1 MSNPYFGEIRLF
13 AGNFAPLG
21 WAFCHGQ
28 LLSIA
33 ENDALFSLIG
43 TTYGG
48 DGQQTFGLPDL
59 RGRVPLHQGTGTGLS
74 SRAIGEQSGAETV
87 ALTASHLPAHSHSLV
102 ATSAPAS
109 ATAGPAGGVL
119 ATASV
124 KLYGSGAPST
134 PMAAAAIA
142 ATSGGGQ
149 PHQNMAPFL
158 ALNYIIS
165 LFGLYPQQ
173 S

>member
-28 LLSIA
+28 LVSIA
-33 ENDALFSLIG
+33 ENDALFNLIG

-48 DGQQTFGLPDL
+48 DGQQTFALPDL
-59 RGRVPLHQGTGTGLS
+59 RGRVPVHQGSGPGLS
-74 SRAIGEQSGAETV
+74 PRSIGEQAGAEAVT
-87 ALTASHLPAHSHSLV
+87 LTSVQLPAHSHSLV

-124 KLYGSGAPST
+124 KLYGNGAPGS
-134 PMAAAAIA
+134 PMANAAISP
-142 ATSGGGQ
+142 SGGSQ
-149 PHQNMAPFL
+149 PHDNMAPFL

-165 LFGLYPQQ
+165 LFGIYPQQ

>member
-1 MSNPYFGEIRLF
+1 MSNPYIGEIRLF
-13 AGNFAPLG
+13 AGNFAPAG
-21 WAFCHGQ
+21 WAFCQGQ
-28 LLSIA
+28 LMSIA

-59 RGRVPLHQGTGTGLS
+59 RGRVPVHQGSGPGLS
-74 SRAIGEQSGAETV
+74 TRTIGELAGTETV
-87 ALTASHLPAHSHSLV
+87 TLTSANLPVHSHALL

-109 ATAGPAGGVL
+109 AAAGPAGGVL
-119 ATASV
+119 ASASV
-124 KLYGSGAPST
+124 KVYGSGAPGT
-134 PMAAAAIA
+134 PLAAAAIA
-142 ATSGGGQ
+142 ASGGGL

-165 LFGLYPQQ
+165 LFGIYPQQ
-173 S
+173 N

>member
-1 MSNPYFGEIRLF
+1 MSNPYVGEIRLF

-21 WAFCHGQ
+21 WALCQGQ

-33 ENDALFSLIG
+33 ENDTLFSLIG

-59 RGRVPLHQGTGTGLS
+59 RGRVPLHQGNGPGLS
-74 SRAIGEQSGAETV
+74 PRAIGELAGAETV
-87 ALTASHLPAHSHSLV
+87 TLTTAQLPAHSHSLV

-119 ATASV
+119 ASASV
-124 KLYGSGAPST
+124 KVYGSGAPST
-134 PMAAAAIA
+134 AMAAAAISP
-142 ATSGGGQ
+142 TSGGGQ

-165 LFGLYPQQ
+165 LFGIYPQQ

>member
-87 ALTASHLPAHSHSLV
+87 TLTASHLPAHSHSLV

-124 KLYGSGAPST
+124 KVYGSGAPST

>member
-28 LLSIA
+28 LVSIA
-33 ENDALFSLIG
+33 ENDALFNLIG

-59 RGRVPLHQGTGTGLS
+59 RGRVPIHQGSGPGLARYDLGE
-74 SRAIGEQSGAETV
+74 RAGAETV
-87 ALTASHLPAHSHSLV
+87 TLSVAQLPGHSHTLV

-119 ATASV
+119 ATASI
-124 KLYGSGAPST
+124 KLYGSGAPGS
-134 PMAAAAIA
+134 PMAAAAISP
-142 ATSGGGQ
+142 SGGSQ
-149 PHQNMAPFL
+149 PHENMAPFL

-165 LFGLYPQQ
+165 LFGIYPQQ